1 MQNLVDS
8 MNFNSYR
15 NLRGR
20 VLGRLQ
26 AAKINDQVF
35 ELVQAAYEKALSA
48 DNLVLSRAE
57 KRRLLAD
64 VLKSV
69 LGDMHNRLG

>member
-1 MQNLVDS
+1 MQNLVHS

-15 NLRGR
+15 SLRGR
-20 VLGRLQ
+20 VLARLQ
-26 AAKINDQVF
+26 AANINDQLF
-35 ELVQAAYEKALSA
+35 ELVQGAYENALSA
-48 DNLVLSRAE
+48 DGLVLSRVE

-69 LGDMHNRLG
+69 LEEMNDRLG